1 MSIGTLK
8 IPIYYWES
16 RRPCTCGG
24 LCMFS
29 LKTGEG
35 SKLSP
40 LKNLEALY
48 EQEAKTEAEI

>member
-1 MSIGTLK
+1 
-8 IPIYYWES
+8 
-16 RRPCTCGG
+16 
-24 LCMFS
+24 MFS